1 MQTNHP
7 DESQHLV
14 RARLPQQTG
23 VTSTVPHVLVVDDDP
38 ELLKLIG
45 RVFDR
50 IKDVKVTCFT
60 SPLEALNAFLMD
72 PHKFSLVLTDYKMP
86 VMNGEELADQ
96 IHSVR
101 QEMPIVAITGSTW
114 EFRKMDTFVRVIE
127 KPFGPA
133 DILKLIADWFEERP
147 R

>member
-1 MQTNHP
+1 MQTKQP
-7 DESQHLV
+7 QESQHLV
-14 RARLPQQTG
+14 RSQLPQQIG
-23 VTSTVPHVLVVDDDP
+23 ETSTTPDVLVVDDDP
-38 ELLKLIG
+38 ELLKIIG

-50 IKDVKVTCFT
+50 IKDVNVTCFS

-72 PHKFSLVLTDYKMP
+72 PQEFSLILTDYEMP
-86 VMNGEELADQ
+86 GMNGEELAEQ

-101 QEMPIVAITGSTW
+101 REMPITGSTW
-114 EFRKMDTFVRVIE
+114 KFRRMDTFVRVIE

-133 DILKLIADWFEERP
+133 DIFKLVSDWFEERP

>member
-1 MQTNHP
+1 MQTNQP
-7 DESQHLV
+7 DASQYLV
-14 RARLPQQTG
+14 RASMPVQSGEL
-23 VTSTVPHVLVVDDDP
+23 SAIPHVLVVDDAP
-38 ELLKLIG
+38 QLLQLIA

-60 SPLEALNAFLMD
+60 SPLEALNAFLME
-72 PHKFSLVLTDYKMP
+72 PHKFSLVLTDYMMP
-86 VMNGEELADQ
+86 EMNGEELAEK

-101 QEMPIVAITGSTW
+101 REMPIVAITGSTW
-114 EFRKMDTFVRVIE
+114 EFRSMDTFVRVIE
-127 KPFGPA
+127 KPPA